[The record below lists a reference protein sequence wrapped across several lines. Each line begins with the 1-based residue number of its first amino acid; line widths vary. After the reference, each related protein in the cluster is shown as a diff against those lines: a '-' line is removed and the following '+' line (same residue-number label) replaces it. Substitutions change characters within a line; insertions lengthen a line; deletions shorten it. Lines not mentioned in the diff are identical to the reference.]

1 MENRNQYISQET
13 NILLIAGENGA
24 GKNKIQE
31 IFLKKCISGKS
42 YIIDMRKE
50 IIMTAQ
56 NQGIFLQTDDEI
68 SEYATRMRRIHGA
81 GYFLKEALDRINTE
95 YAYIIVNSM
104 RHPDEYKVAL
114 GYTPRVY
121 VVGVLAAPL
130 NASKEEKE
138 LADML
143 RFKRIQERGDGVRK
157 YNSFEEFLAKD
168 KKEWIPL
175 DDLDFASQNVK
186 GCIDLAVNPTGFLVI
201 NNAGEDYLEQ
211 QLVVHL
217 SEHNLLAA

>member
-1 MENRNQYISQET
+1 
-13 NILLIAGENGA
+13 
-24 GKNKIQE
+24 
-31 IFLKKCISGKS
+31 
-42 YIIDMRKE
+42 MRKE

-56 NQGIFLQTDDEI
+56 NQSIFIQTDDEI
-68 SEYATRMRRIHGA
+68 SEYATRMRRAHGA

-114 GYTPRVY
+114 DYTPRVY

-130 NASKEEKE
+130 NAPKEEKE

-217 SEHNLLAA
+217 SEHNLLAS